1 MAGPLYKSL
10 HFSYS
15 NRRTN
20 PNPLRPAQILQR
32 HATVCVSDSVGTE
45 AFKKFYKEEFLM
57 RNLKKVLSLVLCVA
71 MMLSVMVVGA
81 GAAFSDQSKIKNT
94 EAVDACTALNII
106 GGYPDGS
113 FKPEGNITRA
123 EVTKMICVALNG
135 GKEPNLATN
144 ATPTFSDVRTNAN
157 SAWAEKY
164 IESCASQ
171 GIVSGVGGGKF
182 APAGNVTG
190 TQLAKMLLVSLG
202 YKSENEGFTG
212 NAWAT
217 NVNTV
222 ASAKGLY
229 AGLETIDPSAAI
241 TRDSAAQMVWNAM
254 NAYEVE
260 YKTDLI
266 AGADGKLSTQITVQ
280 DKLGL
285 DGKSKITLLEDKYDA
300 IALTG
305 TLTRVKQD
313 KGKSTYSITVKDPKY
328 NGKDYTGADS
338 KTKEISYTDVTKDYS
353 DLLYQNV
360 RVLVK
365 PDSNGKDAVVY
376 GVYATN
382 KNTTQTGILKNLKMD
397 GDKAKLDGTKYDLA
411 SAADQTV
418 YVNGKNVTADYQ
430 TKDKDTVTEGAI
442 QGFIKNYGDNATTAT
457 KYTDAAY
464 FQPTEVSLIAVDGT
478 TNYSILKVKTVA
490 VGKVTAVGSD
500 YINVTIKKG
509 DTSIATKTKLE
520 NDDWNWY
527 SGVKKDDY
535 VILTAAG
542 NYGTNKGLVEKATVV
557 TGKVTG
563 TKSTD
568 GVSVADNWYTMAGN
582 DTAMVKR
589 PNTGANVE
597 MVVVN
602 GYVYYTD
609 TTVGSVDD
617 MALLV
622 EAAPSGGVNSKWEG
636 RLIFSDGSD
645 KVVTIEKKWDDKDD
659 GVAIKEFHEGTGTN
673 PNIALSDGGSTTYA
687 APMLVSYEVSKD
699 VYTLTRIGYKN
710 TDITDSKD
718 TSIDTNGYDVYVS
731 ATQGVMTDG
740 SIKQDDTKDAKT
752 SDMKY
757 YTSSTDKGTSL
768 SKLYYESTG
777 VVFVKY
783 DDKGDTTKGESDASY
798 KVVTGKAASNYDR
811 ALNAAT
817 AVANKSGNS
826 YYAQAAFIDLG
837 TNSTGTNSDNYAVV
851 LDDVQK
857 RTGTEDGT
865 VYLITAWNGKENITV
880 KTDDSKAADMS
891 KGDIFSYTATG
902 DTLADIDYSS
912 SKQDNY
918 YVNSFD
924 EDSGDISLYTYDA
937 SKDNKWV
944 ATADVDA
951 YTKVDSKDTVVLYV
965 DSDAGKGLTGSLSD
979 ISLAYVFDSNYWPN
993 GVLPE
998 MSTITIN
1005 EKVAT
1010 GTVGR
1015 NSVTMTQDAV
1025 PNVRAYVDNAS
1036 DDQITVL
1043 VVDTANNNI
1052 TKW

>member
-1 MAGPLYKSL
+1 MLAGKHNRSL
-10 HFSYS
+10 LGLVLPGRW
-15 NRRTN
+15 RRGRDEN
-20 PNPLRPAQILQR
+20 QAQ
-32 HATVCVSDSVGTE
+32 
-45 AFKKFYKEEFLM
+45 
-57 RNLKKVLSLVLCVA
+57 NLKKVLSLVLCVA

-190 TQLAKMLLVSLG
+190 TQLAKMLLVALG

-241 TRDSAAQMVWNAM
+241 TRDNAAQMVWNAM

-260 YKTDLI
+260 YKTSLI
-266 AGADGKLSTQITVQ
+266 ADKDGKLSTQITVQ

-300 IALTG
+300 IAITG
-305 TLTRVKQD
+305 TLTQVKQD

-328 NGKDYTGADS
+328 NGKNYNGDVTNKD
-338 KTKEISYTDVTKDYS
+338 ISYSDVTKDYS

-365 PDSNGKDAVVY
+365 PDNNGKDAVVY

-418 YVNGKNVTADYQ
+418 YLNGKDVSVSYQ
-430 TKDKDTVTEGAI
+430 TKNQQNSAITKGAI
-442 QGFIKNYGDNATTAT
+442 QGFIEQYGDGSTT
-457 KYTDAAY
+457 KYETAAY
-464 FQPTEVSLIAVDGT
+464 MQPTEVSLIATDGT
-478 TNYSILKVKTVA
+478 TNYSILKVKTIAVA
-490 VGKVTAVGSD
+490 KVTAVGSD
-500 YINVTIKKG
+500 YVNVTFKKG
-509 DTSIATKTKLE
+509 DSSIITKTKLK

-527 SGVKKDDY
+527 SGIKKDDY
-535 VILTAAG
+535 VIVTAAG

-557 TGKVTG
+557 SGKVTG

-568 GVSVADNWYTMAGN
+568 GVYVSGSWYTMAGKGS
-582 DTAMVKR
+582 AFVKR

-597 MVVVN
+597 MVIVN

-609 TTVGSVDD
+609 TTAGSVDD
-617 MALLV
+617 VALLV
-622 EAAPSGGVNSKWEG
+622 EAAAKGGTGSKWEA
-636 RLIFSDGSD
+636 RMIFADGSD
-645 KVVTIEKKWDDKDD
+645 KTVDIEKNWEDKDNSSH
-659 GVAIKEFHEGTGTN
+659 AIGKMVEGTN
-673 PNIALSDGGSTTYA
+673 DPVLVTYS
-687 APMLVSYEVSKD
+687 VSNG
-699 VYTLTRIGYKN
+699 VYTLTKIGTAHTYDGD
-710 TDITDSKD
+710 TDFETA
-718 TSIDTNGYDVYVS
+718 GYDAYAAVTTTAS
-731 ATQGVMTDG
+731 SKTDG
-740 SIKQDDTKDAKT
+740 SIKDVTVNVTNYDKT
-752 SDMKY
+752 
-757 YTSSTDKGTSL
+757 TATAT
-768 SKLYYESTG
+768 KLYYESTG

-783 DDKGDTTKGESDASY
+783 KVKTDGSADY
-798 KVVTGKAASNYDR
+798 KVVSGKTASGYNKALTAAS
-811 ALNAAT
+811 
-817 AVANKSGNS
+817 AVVNKSGNS
-826 YYAQAAFIDLG
+826 YYAQAAYINLG
-837 TNSTGTNSDNYAVV
+837 TGSTGGGADNYAVV
-851 LDDVQK
+851 TGDVVK
-857 RTGTEDGT
+857 NTESST
-865 VYLITAWNGKENITV
+865 VYEIPAWNGKEAITV
-880 KTDDSKAADMS
+880 KTDDSSAKSLS
-891 KGDIFSYTATG
+891 KGDLFTYTG
-902 DTLADIDYSS
+902 DVASADIDA
-912 SKQDNY
+912 KNANEY
-918 YVNSFD
+918 YVANYDSA
-924 EDSGDISLYTYDA
+924 SGDITLLAKGSGDKFYSL
-937 SKDNKWV
+937 KDGDKYN
-944 ATADVDA
+944 
-951 YTKVDSKDTVVLYV
+951 KVDSKDTVVIYV
-965 DSDAGKGLTGSLSD
+965 NSDDSEGVADGTITLQYLFDSDFCKVTAG
-979 ISLAYVFDSNYWPN
+979 
-993 GVLPE
+993 
-998 MSTITIN
+998 
-1005 EKVAT
+1005 AT
-1010 GTVGR
+1010 GTETNPGSDTALSGKYTVYTST
-1015 NSVTMTQDAV
+1015 NLSEDNA
-1025 PNVRAYVDNAS
+1025 PNVKAYFDD

-1043 VVDTANNNI
+1043 VVDVNRNI
-1052 TKW
+1052 NQW

>member
-1 MAGPLYKSL
+1 
-10 HFSYS
+10 
-15 NRRTN
+15 
-20 PNPLRPAQILQR
+20 
-32 HATVCVSDSVGTE
+32 
-45 AFKKFYKEEFLM
+45 
-57 RNLKKVLSLVLCVA
+57 

-217 NVNTV
+217 NVNTI

-229 AGLETIDPSAAI
+229 AGLEKLDVSAAL
-241 TRDSAAQMVWNAM
+241 TRDSAAQMIWNAL

-260 YKTDLI
+260 YKTNLVADK
-266 AGADGKLSTQITVQ
+266 DGKLSTQITVQ
-280 DKLGL
+280 DKVGI
-285 DGKSKITLLEDKYDA
+285 DNKTKITLLNDKYDA
-300 IALTG
+300 IAITG
-305 TLTRVKQD
+305 TLTKVQQD
-313 KGKSTYSITVKDPKY
+313 KGKSTYSITVTDPKQDGKNY
-328 NGKDYTGADS
+328 NDS
-338 KTKEISYTDVTKDYS
+338 TDPVSYTEVAKDYS

-365 PDSNGKDAVVY
+365 PDNNGKDAVVY

-397 GDKAKLDGTKYDLA
+397 GNKAKLDGTKYDLA
-411 SAADQTV
+411 SKQTV
-418 YVNGKNVTADYQ
+418 YVNGDVLYKASTGFTTDSSKAE
-430 TKDKDTVTEGAI
+430 KDNNQNPVKAT
-442 QGFIKNYGDNATTAT
+442 IKEFVNTYGDDAVNASKESI
-457 KYTDAAY
+457 KYTDPAY
-464 FQPTEVSLIAVDGT
+464 FQPTEVSLIATDGT
-478 TNYSILKVKTVA
+478 SNYSILKVKTFA

-500 YINVTIKKG
+500 YINVTVKKG
-509 DTSIATKTKLE
+509 DTSISTKTKLE

-557 TGKVTG
+557 SGKVTG

-568 GVSVADNWYTMAGN
+568 GVYVAGNWYTMAGKKSN
-582 DTAMVKR
+582 GTPAVDR
-589 PNTGANVE
+589 PNTGSNVE

-609 TTVGSVDD
+609 TTAGNVDD

-622 EAAPSGGVNSKWEG
+622 AAAPKGGTGSKWEA
-636 RLIFSDGSD
+636 RLVLADGSD
-645 KVVTIEKKWDDKDD
+645 KTVTIEKYWDDKDNKSFPIMAFAE
-659 GVAIKEFHEGTGTN
+659 GNTVNSNMTYQTSERLVASKE
-673 PNIALSDGGSTTYA
+673 
-687 APMLVSYEVSKD
+687 APMLVSYTVSGD
-699 VYTLTRIGYKN
+699 VYTLSRVGVSEIN
-710 TDITDSKD
+710 KD
-718 TSIDTNGYDVYVS
+718 GDTYTEGAYATNGYDVYASVG
-731 ATQGVMTDG
+731 ATNVKTDG
-740 SIKQDDTKDAKT
+740 SIKSANFTAASISVKDTKDSPAT
-752 SDMKY
+752 
-757 YTSSTDKGTSL
+757 T

-783 DDKGDTTKGESDASY
+783 KADRTGDSADY
-798 KVVTGKAASNYDR
+798 KVVTGKVASSYDKELQGAGAA
-811 ALNAAT
+811 

-826 YYAQAAFIDLG
+826 YYAQVGFIDLG
-837 TNSTGTNSDNYAVV
+837 TQSTGGGSDKYAVV
-851 LDDVQK
+851 TDDVEK
-857 RTGTEDGT
+857 DTSSSTMYIIKAWTGTEEVT
-865 VYLITAWNGKENITV
+865 I
-880 KTDDSKAADMS
+880 KTDDSAVKNLSGGALIS
-891 KGDIFSYTATG
+891 YSGDINN
-902 DTLADIDYSS
+902 ADVTV
-912 SKQDNY
+912 KTEAKNY
-918 YVNSFD
+918 YVSNYDSA
-924 EDSGDISLYTYDA
+924 SGDISLLSGTLTEDTNVTGKYTGTLTSPGSSDKY
-937 SKDNKWV
+937 S
-944 ATADVDA
+944 
-951 YTKVDSKDTVVLYV
+951 KVDSKDTTIIFVNSDDSKGVSGLDYTNIDLAYAF
-965 DSDAGKGLTGSLSD
+965 DSDFCSFTCTKNTSD
-979 ISLAYVFDSNYWPN
+979 YSY
-993 GVLPE
+993 
-998 MSTITIN
+998 
-1005 EKVAT
+1005 T
-1010 GTVGR
+1010 GTKLFE
-1015 NSVTMTQDAV
+1015 DAT
-1025 PNVRAYVDNAS
+1025 PNVKAFFDD

-1043 VVDTANNNI
+1043 VVDVNRNI
-1052 TKW
+1052 TQW